1 MVLVQPAMVGTTSA
15 AAVAVETAAKV
26 PFWNEISLPFV
37 TGIGIILG
45 GGLSLVGKP
54 LRAGV
59 AAALGQGI
67 MDVLQPGP
75 SVRLA
80 QLGEDAVPV
89 GALLLA
95 LNAD

>member
-1 MVLVQPAMVGTTSA
+1 
-15 AAVAVETAAKV
+15 
-26 PFWNEISLPFV
+26 
-37 TGIGIILG
+37 
-45 GGLSLVGKP
+45 
-54 LRAGV
+54 V